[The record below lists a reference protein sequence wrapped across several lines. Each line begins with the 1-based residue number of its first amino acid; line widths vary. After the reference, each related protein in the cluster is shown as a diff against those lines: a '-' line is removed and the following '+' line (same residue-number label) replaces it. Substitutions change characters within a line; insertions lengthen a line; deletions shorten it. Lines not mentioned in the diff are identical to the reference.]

1 MDKNDLK
8 TMWNEAHKTSKEDV
22 FDIISIQ
29 KSLSLNHC
37 KSISK
42 VLTDFKLKILV
53 WITSL
58 AFYIGL
64 ILYAL
69 VYLDLDL
76 SIYSL
81 LPLALVGLFFLIK
94 TTSEIIRFLI
104 LTKTTDNMS
113 VKDSFI
119 FFRKKLI
126 RIGILDFLSYL
137 VFLYLTVI
145 LIIINYLSD
154 IGGIKNLSW
163 SNEILPVPLLGIII
177 IMLLLLPWFI
187 KYEHNKRYKKLYSNL
202 NYSINLLNRNT

>member
-8 TMWNEAHKTSKEDV
+8 TMWRDAHVITKNNI
-22 FDIISIQ
+22 FDTVSVQ
-29 KSLSLNHC
+29 KSLSMNHC

-53 WITSL
+53 WLMGL
-58 AFYIGL
+58 AIYIGL
-64 ILYAL
+64 MLYAL

-81 LPLALVGLFFLIK
+81 VPLTLAGLFLLIK
-94 TTSEIIRFLI
+94 MTSEIIRLLI

-113 VKDSFI
+113 VKDSFL
-119 FFRKKLI
+119 FFRKKLNKI
-126 RIGILDFLSYL
+126 RIVDFLSYL
-137 VFLYLTVI
+137 VFLYLSAI

-154 IGGIKNLSW
+154 IGGIKNISW

-177 IMLLLLPWFI
+177 IMLVLIPWFI
-187 KYEHNKRYKKLYSNL
+187 KYQHNQLYKKLYSNL
-202 NYSINLLNRNT
+202 NDSINLLNGDS